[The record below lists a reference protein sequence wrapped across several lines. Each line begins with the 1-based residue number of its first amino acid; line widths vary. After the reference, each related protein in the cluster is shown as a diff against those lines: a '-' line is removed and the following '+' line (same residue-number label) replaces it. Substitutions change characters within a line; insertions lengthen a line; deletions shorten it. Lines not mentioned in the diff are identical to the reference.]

1 MKKYINEELIKIIIS
16 LTLFII
22 SLFVEGIIPKFAFI
36 AISYSIISTRV
47 YLDGI
52 TNIKKKKFFDEN
64 ILMVIAT
71 IAAFAIGS
79 FNEAVMVIL
88 LFEIGEYLSDLAVNK
103 SKKSIIKLLDLR
115 TPTANLLRNDEVITV
130 DIKKIKTD
138 DIIIVKPGE
147 KIPLDGIVIE
157 GTSYLDTSSLT
168 GETKPKGVK
177 ENDLV
182 LSGCINK
189 EEVLKIKATTTYKN
203 STTAKIIDL
212 LEKYNNKKANTEKF
226 ITKFAKIYTPIIVI
240 LAFIIAFIPILINQ
254 PITTWLYRALVFLV
268 TACPC
273 ALVISIPLTYF
284 CGIGKASKE
293 GILIKGS
300 KELELLSQLDYII
313 FDKTGTI
320 TEGVFEVTKVYPIGV
335 KEEKLLQLV
344 ASAEEYSTHPIA
356 TAIKNKNELKKLN
369 VDKYK
374 EISGKGITCEI
385 KNKKIII
392 GNEQLLKENKVM
404 VLPVSEKNT
413 IVHVAVDNEYVGYIV
428 ISDKMKKTS
437 SKIKTFK
444 NLIKKDL
451 IILSGD
457 VEDSVKVVAKKVGI
471 TKYESSMLPQ
481 DKVEYVEKLKKQNKV
496 LFVGDGINDAPVLK
510 ISDVGV
516 SMGQIGTDAAI
527 EASDIVIMKDD
538 LMKIKTSILIAK
550 EIKKKTIENIVFVLG
565 IKTLVLALAVMG
577 ISTIWMAVFADVGV
591 TLISILNTLTIM
603 WKKFD

>member
-103 SKKSIIKLLDLR
+103 SKKSKIKLLDLR

-203 STTAKIIDL
+203 STTAKIID
-212 LEKYNNKKANTEKF
+212 
-226 ITKFAKIYTPIIVI
+226 
-240 LAFIIAFIPILINQ
+240 
-254 PITTWLYRALVFLV
+254 
-268 TACPC
+268 
-273 ALVISIPLTYF
+273 
-284 CGIGKASKE
+284 
-293 GILIKGS
+293 
-300 KELELLSQLDYII
+300 
-313 FDKTGTI
+313 
-320 TEGVFEVTKVYPIGV
+320 
-335 KEEKLLQLV
+335 
-344 ASAEEYSTHPIA
+344 
-356 TAIKNKNELKKLN
+356 
-369 VDKYK
+369 
-374 EISGKGITCEI
+374 
-385 KNKKIII
+385 
-392 GNEQLLKENKVM
+392 
-404 VLPVSEKNT
+404 
-413 IVHVAVDNEYVGYIV
+413 
-428 ISDKMKKTS
+428 
-437 SKIKTFK
+437 
-444 NLIKKDL
+444 
-451 IILSGD
+451 
-457 VEDSVKVVAKKVGI
+457 
-471 TKYESSMLPQ
+471 
-481 DKVEYVEKLKKQNKV
+481 
-496 LFVGDGINDAPVLK
+496 
-510 ISDVGV
+510 
-516 SMGQIGTDAAI
+516 
-527 EASDIVIMKDD
+527 
-538 LMKIKTSILIAK
+538 
-550 EIKKKTIENIVFVLG
+550 
-565 IKTLVLALAVMG
+565 
-577 ISTIWMAVFADVGV
+577 
-591 TLISILNTLTIM
+591 
-603 WKKFD
+603 